1 MNVQLRI
8 REIVVMDE
16 ATRQNT
22 PENQTQPV
30 PPDRLPEQR
39 ETHETLRGVSESELT
54 QAARPVGQVTEPVQ
68 PARRDAAFS
77 EPPTPPYRPQPSV
90 PAPRPPTV
98 YSPVPVAHRR
108 TARPP
113 RQRNNWLLV
122 FVAIVLLGAAITFS
136 VGALVIRRLAD
147 VADNAAFTPS
157 AEVAVVSTPTPGT
170 PAPTPTVGLAIQPW
184 DGKHRLTIL
193 LMGLDKRPA
202 EKGTA
207 FRTDSIIVF
216 SIDPATRSVGLL
228 SIPRDLFVDIPTD
241 TVVRVSYGLQRVNA
255 AYVIG
260 ELARPGYGPQLAMQT
275 VQYNLG
281 MRINHYVV
289 FEFGTVINVVDAVGG
304 IDIDVPY
311 AINDPAY
318 PNMYFGYDPLYI
330 PAGHIHMNGD
340 LALKYA
346 RTRHQTSDFDRAKR
360 QQQVIMAVRDK
371 ILNLGMAPTLIA
383 RAPEL
388 WSQISQT
395 TRSDLTFEQLLQL
408 ALYLKDVPKENI
420 HQGVI
425 DVGYVSPVNWQGA
438 AVLVPERATIGPLL
452 VKIFGP
458 NYNS

>member
-1 MNVQLRI
+1 MDVQLKGI
-8 REIVVMDE
+8 EIVVMDDT
-16 ATRQNT
+16 TRPNT

-30 PPDRLPEQR
+30 PPDRLPEQ
-39 ETHETLRGVSESELT
+39 HETRRGTSEPEFT
-54 QAARPVGQVTEPVQ
+54 QIARPVGQVTEPVQ
-68 PARRDAAFS
+68 QVRRSAAVN
-77 EPPTPPYRPQPSV
+77 EPPVSPYRPQPSV
-90 PAPRPPTV
+90 VSPRPPV
-98 YSPVPVAHRR
+98 AYPPVPIANRQA
-108 TARPP
+108 ARP
-113 RQRNNWLLV
+113 RGQHNNWLLV
-122 FVAIVLLGAAITFS
+122 IIAVVLFGAAITFS

-147 VADNAAFTPS
+147 TSDNAAFTPP
-157 AEVAVVSTPTPGT
+157 AEIAVESTPTPGT
-170 PAPTPTVGLAIQPW
+170 PAPTPTVGLDIQPW
-184 DGKHRLTIL
+184 DGKRRLTIL
-193 LMGLDKRPA
+193 LMGLDKRPG

-207 FRTDSIIVF
+207 FRTDSMIVF
-216 SIDPATRSVGLL
+216 SIDPAARSVGLL

-241 TVVRVSYGLQRVNA
+241 TVVRASYGLQRVNA

-289 FEFGTVINVVDAVGG
+289 FEFGTVIQVIDAVGG

-311 AINDPAY
+311 TINDPAY

-330 PAGHIHMNGD
+330 PAGRIHMNGD

-346 RTRHQTSDFDRAKR
+346 RTRHQTSDFDRTKR

-371 ILNLGMAPTLIA
+371 ILNLGLAPTLIA

-388 WSQISQT
+388 WNQISQT

-425 DVGYVSPVNWQGA
+425 DVNYVSPVNWQGA

-452 VKIFGP
+452 AKIFGP

>member
-1 MNVQLRI
+1 M
-8 REIVVMDE
+8 EDT
-16 ATRQNT
+16 TRPNT

-30 PPDRLPEQR
+30 PPGRLPEQN
-39 ETHETLRGVSESELT
+39 ETWRGTSESELT
-54 QAARPVGQVTEPVQ
+54 QPARPVGQVTEPVQ
-68 PARRDAAFS
+68 QARRSAAAS
-77 EPPTPPYRPQPSV
+77 QPPTPAYRPQPPV
-90 PAPRPPTV
+90 VPFRPPAVYLPAPIANRQV
-98 YSPVPVAHRR
+98 
-108 TARPP
+108 ARP
-113 RQRNNWLLV
+113 RGQHNSWLLV
-122 FVAIVLLGAAITFS
+122 IVAVVLFGAAVIFT

-147 VADNAAFTPS
+147 TADNTAFTPP
-157 AEVAVVSTPTPGT
+157 AEVAVEATLTPGT
-170 PAPTPTVGLAIQPW
+170 PASTPTVGLDIQPW
-184 DGKHRLTIL
+184 DGKRRLTIL
-193 LMGLDKRPA
+193 LMGLDKRPG

-207 FRTDSIIVF
+207 FRTDSMMIF
-216 SIDPATRSVGLL
+216 SIDPSTRSVGLL

-241 TVVRVSYGLQRVNA
+241 TVVRNSYGLQRVNA

-289 FEFGTVINVVDAVGG
+289 YEFSTVIQAIDDIGG

-318 PNMYFGYDPLYI
+318 PNMYFGYDPLRI
-330 PAGHIHMNGD
+330 PAGRVHMNGD

-383 RAPEL
+383 RAPDL
-388 WSQISQT
+388 WNQISQT
-395 TRSDLTFEQLLQL
+395 TRSDLTFEQLLPL

-425 DVGYVSPVNWQGA
+425 DVNYVLPVHWQGA
-438 AVLVPERATIGPLL
+438 AVLVPQRATIGPLL
-452 VKIFGP
+452 VRIFGP